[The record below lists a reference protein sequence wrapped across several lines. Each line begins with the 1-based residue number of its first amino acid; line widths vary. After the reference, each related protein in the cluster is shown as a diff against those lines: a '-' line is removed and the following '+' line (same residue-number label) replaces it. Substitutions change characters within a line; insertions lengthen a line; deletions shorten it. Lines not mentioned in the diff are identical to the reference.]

1 MTMGEKIYT
10 LRTQAGFSQEEFA
23 EIIGV
28 SRQSVSKWE
37 TAVVI
42 PDTEYIIKICKIL
55 HVSADMLI
63 MDEEIPDSVLQAL
76 QAKNW
81 PETSQQEASQQLL
94 QNSAGQEVIQN
105 YLASVR
111 CKRNKILTIIG
122 FVFSFL
128 IGIVGMILCSI
139 VVGSERRLPRTSYMS
154 IWGLSISCVKVYTVI
169 VFWGLVFIN
178 SFLSF

>member
-10 LRTQAGFSQEEFA
+10 LRTRAGFSQEEFA
-23 EIIGV
+23 ETIGV

-42 PDTEYIIKICKIL
+42 PDTEYIIKICKTL

-63 MDEEIPDSVLQAL
+63 MDEEISDSVLESL
-76 QAKNW
+76 QQQNSS
-81 PETSQQEASQQLL
+81 ETQQDVSQQLP
-94 QNSAGQEVIQN
+94 QNTAEQEIIQN

-122 FVFSFL
+122 FVLSFL

-139 VVGSERRLPRTSYMS
+139 VIRSERRLPRTNHMS
-154 IWGLSISCVKVYTVI
+154 IWGLSISCVKTYTALVAI
-169 VFWGLVFIN
+169 AILFVNGL
-178 SFLSF
+178 